1 MNGPTISSGVFTI
14 PFRTLF
20 YREVHRFFIVINQ
33 TLLAPVISALL
44 YLFIFGFSLGDRFGT
59 FHGFGYLHFLVPG
72 LVMMGM
78 VNNSFQNP
86 SSSLMISKFEGNIV
100 DILMAP
106 IGHVEIVLGY
116 MFGGMLRGLLVG
128 SCILAVSCLFA
139 FPPFSHP
146 FYLVSVALLSSAV
159 FSMAGILAGLWAE
172 KFDDLAMFPTFIITP
187 LTYLGGVFYSIGILP
202 PFWRRVSLFNP
213 LLYMINALRFGFLG
227 VSDVSPGWSLAALAA
242 FAAALFIGCL
252 ALLKS
257 GYRLRK

>member
-1 MNGPTISSGVFTI
+1 MSFPEVPSLLPV
-14 PFRTLF
+14 PFRTLL

-44 YLFIFGFSLGDRFGT
+44 YLFIFGFSLGDRFGS
-59 FHGFGYLHFLVPG
+59 FHGYNYLLFLVPG
-72 LVMMGM
+72 LVMMGL

-106 IGHVEIVLGY
+106 IGHGEIILGY
-116 MFGGMLRGLLVG
+116 MLGGMFRGLLVG
-128 SCILAVSCLFA
+128 TCILVVSCLFA
-139 FPPFSHP
+139 IPPFSHP
-146 FYLVSVALLSSAV
+146 FYLVAVALLSSGL
-159 FSMAGILAGLWAE
+159 FSLLGIVAGIWAE

-187 LTYLGGVFYSIGILP
+187 LTYLGGVFYSISILP
-202 PFWRRVSLFNP
+202 PLWRTVSLLNP

-227 VSDVSPGWSLAALAA
+227 VSDVNPGWSLAALAILD
-242 FAAALFIGCL
+242 AALFGICL
-252 ALLKS
+252 TMLRT

>member
-1 MNGPTISSGVFTI
+1 LSSLSAASLIPV
-14 PFRTLF
+14 PFRTIV

-33 TLLAPVISALL
+33 TLLAPVISAVL
-44 YLFIFGFSLGDRFGT
+44 YLFIFGFSLGDRFGS
-59 FHGFGYLHFLVPG
+59 FHGYSYLNFLVPG
-72 LVMMGM
+72 LVMMGL

-116 MFGGMLRGLLVG
+116 MLGGMFRGLLVG
-128 SCILAVSCLFA
+128 SSILLVSCFLA
-139 FPPFSHP
+139 LPPFSHP
-146 FYLVSVALLSSAV
+146 LYLVTVALCSSAL
-159 FSMAGILAGLWAE
+159 FSLFGIVAGIWAE

-187 LTYLGGVFYSIGILP
+187 LTYLGGVFYSISILP
-202 PFWRRVSLFNP
+202 PVWRKVSLLNP

-227 VSDVSPGWSLAALAA
+227 VSDVNPYWSLAALVLLDL
-242 FAAALFIGCL
+242 ALFSLCL
-252 ALLKS
+252 AMLRS

>member
-1 MNGPTISSGVFTI
+1 LSSLAFASLIPV
-14 PFRTLF
+14 PFRTIV

-33 TLLAPVISALL
+33 TLLAPVISAVL
-44 YLFIFGFSLGDRFGT
+44 YLFIFGFSLGDRFGS
-59 FHGFGYLHFLVPG
+59 FHGYSYVNFLVPG
-72 LVMMGM
+72 LVMMGL

-116 MFGGMLRGLLVG
+116 MLGGMFRGLLVG
-128 SCILAVSCLFA
+128 GSILAVSCFLA
-139 FPPFSHP
+139 LPPFSHP
-146 FYLVSVALLSSAV
+146 LYLVTVALCSSAL
-159 FSMAGILAGLWAE
+159 FSLFGIVAGIWAE

-187 LTYLGGVFYSIGILP
+187 LTYLGGVFYSISILP
-202 PFWRRVSLFNP
+202 PLWRSVSLLNP

-227 VSDVSPGWSLAALAA
+227 VSDVNPYWSLAALVVLDL
-242 FAAALFIGCL
+242 ALFSLCL
-252 ALLKS
+252 AMLRS